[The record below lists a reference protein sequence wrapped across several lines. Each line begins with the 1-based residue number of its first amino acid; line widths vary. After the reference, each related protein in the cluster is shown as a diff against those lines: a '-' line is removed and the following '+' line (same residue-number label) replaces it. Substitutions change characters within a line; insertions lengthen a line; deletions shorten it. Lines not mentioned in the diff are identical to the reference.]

1 MTTSGLGLSIAVLA
15 FGASTIYLAVQLGNE
30 RAHSEQLATETRALN
45 ARIGELEKARAEPRI
60 AMNGIFSGINTQPGE
75 SVSVALPPPPST
87 AARTEARAD
96 MLESVVVNGPSMQ
109 PSSEAFRKIMRSQ
122 MRAQNKQIYADVGA
136 QLGLSKEDASKLIDL
151 LTDQHVD
158 GMGISRET
166 TDPNE
171 RVRLMNEARR
181 ENEQKIADLLGPEKL
196 KQLEQYQQTIPARQ
210 EMDML
215 ARQLDGSDADP
226 LSSDQRKRLLAALI
240 EERGRI
246 PAPDFRRSTTSE
258 DFKKAYL
265 DWQDDYN
272 ARIAAQARS
281 ILDAEQYSAYD
292 QYQQWQKEM
301 NVQMRSAV
309 GPHGNVMFTTAA
321 PAMLV
326 GDSIAITTTTSE
338 VQPPESP

>member
-15 FGASTIYLAVQLGNE
+15 FGASTIYLAVQLGKE

-45 ARIGELEKARAEPRI
+45 ARIGELEKARAEPRV
-60 AMNGIFSGINTQPGE
+60 AMSGVFSAINTQPGE
-75 SVSVALPPPPST
+75 SVSVTLPPPST
-87 AARTEARAD
+87 ATRTEARAD

-109 PSSEAFRKIMRSQ
+109 PSSEAFRKIIRSQ
-122 MRAQNKQIYADVGA
+122 MRAQNKQLYADIGA

-171 RVRLMNEARR
+171 RMRLMNEARR
-181 ENEQKIADLLGPEKL
+181 ENQAKIADLLGPEKL

-215 ARQLDGSDADP
+215 ARQIEGSDADP
-226 LSSDQRKRLLAALI
+226 LSSDQRKQLLAALI
-240 EERGRI
+240 EERSRI
-246 PAPDFRRSTTSE
+246 PAPDYRRIAASE
-258 DFKKAYL
+258 DFRKAYL

-272 ARIAAQARS
+272 ARIAAQARG
-281 ILDAEQYSAYD
+281 ILDAEQYAAYD
-292 QYQQWQKEM
+292 QHQQWQKEM
-301 NVQMRSAV
+301 NEQMRSAV
-309 GPHGNVMFTTAA
+309 GPSGVTLPAAFVGETAVLTLTA
-321 PAMLV
+321 P
-326 GDSIAITTTTSE
+326 DE
-338 VQPPESP
+338 KPDKEP